1 MGQTLMDP
9 PTVEGWHT
17 GQEWIDSG
25 TLTERVNFATKQM
38 NDTDS
43 PGIIDIIDRI
53 KSKGSHMSPESFLDH
68 CLELMGPM
76 NVDGSTKSG
85 LLEYANETDGLTF
98 GNAEADQ
105 QSTEKIRAMLQLIV
119 ACPEYQFA

>member
-1 MGQTLMDP
+1 
-9 PTVEGWHT
+9 
-17 GQEWIDSG
+17 
-25 TLTERVNFATKQM
+25 
-38 NDTDS
+38 
-43 PGIIDIIDRI
+43 
-53 KSKGSHMSPESFLDH
+53 MSPESFLDH

-85 LLEYANETDGLTF
+85 LLEYAKETEGLTF
-98 GNAEADQ
+98 GNAEEDQ